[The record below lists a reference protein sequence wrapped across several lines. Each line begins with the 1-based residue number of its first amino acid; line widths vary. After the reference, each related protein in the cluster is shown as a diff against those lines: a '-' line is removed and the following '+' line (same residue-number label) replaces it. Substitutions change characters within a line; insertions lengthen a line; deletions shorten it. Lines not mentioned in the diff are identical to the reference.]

1 MIPVFGLLHYNGRE
15 MTRRCIESI
24 DAPIEHFVLVLNG
37 DHAFEDEVFELITDK
52 AVNKLS
58 IIKLENP
65 GWAVAVN
72 LILTAYPAPW
82 WLICSND
89 MKFGAGDLHV
99 ARETRQMVGQ
109 PLIQLSNHGMGWFTV
124 NAQALKKVGLFDV
137 NLCPCYFEDCD
148 WLRRAGLMGVQVHT
162 LSVHSEHG
170 LNGAISHTVNATPE
184 LKRENARTF
193 EANKQYY
200 IRKWGGEPGQETF
213 DDPFNR
219 PDYPLWAVSYDPEQ
233 RAGQQWRL

>member
-24 DAPIEHFVLVLNG
+24 DAPVDHFVLVLNG
-37 DHAFEDEVFELITDK
+37 DWGFEDEVRAIISSRPVK
-52 AVNKLS
+52 RIS

-89 MKFGAGDLHV
+89 MKFGAGDLDF
-99 ARETRQMVGQ
+99 
-109 PLIQLSNHGMGWFTV
+109 PLMPIADPAIFLSNHGMGWFIV
-124 NAQALKKVGLFDV
+124 NAPALKKVGLFDI

-148 WLRRAGLMGVQVHT
+148 WLRRANLMGVPVQV
-162 LSVHSEHG
+162 LNVHSEHG
-170 LNGAISHTVNATPE
+170 VEGVGSGTVNATPE
-184 LKRENARTF
+184 LQRENARTF

-200 IRKWGGEPGQETF
+200 IRKWGGELGKETF
-213 DDPFNR
+213 EDPFNR
-219 PDYPLWAVSYDPEQ
+219 PDYPLWAVSYDPDQ
-233 RAGQQWRL
+233 RAGQQWKLR

>member
-24 DAPIEHFVLVLNG
+24 DAPVDRFVLVLNG
-37 DHAFEDEVFELITDK
+37 DHEYEQEVRALIQNRDVK
-52 AVNKLS
+52 RIS

-89 MKFGAGDLHV
+89 MKFGPSDLSTIP
-99 ARETRQMVGQ
+99 ETVQ
-109 PLIQLSNHGMGWFTV
+109 PAIMLSNHGMGWFTV
-124 NAQALKKVGLFDV
+124 NTQALKRVGLFDV

-148 WLRRAGLMGVQVHT
+148 WLRRAGLMGVPVIT
-162 LSVHSEHG
+162 LRVHSEHG
-170 LNGAISHTVNATPE
+170 TNGVGSGTVNATQE

-200 IRKWGGEPGQETF
+200 IRKWGGVMGQETF
-213 DDPFNR
+213 EDPFNR
-219 PDYPLWAVSYDPEQ
+219 PDHPLWAVSYDPEQ
-233 RAGQQWRL
+233 RAGQQWHL

>member
-24 DAPIEHFVLVLNG
+24 EQPVEHFVLVLNG
-37 DHAFEDEVFELITDK
+37 DNEYEAEVRALIATK
-52 AVNKLS
+52 SVTRIS
-58 IIKLENP
+58 IIKLENA

-89 MKFGAGDLHV
+89 MKFGAGDLENTQ
-99 ARETRQMVGQ
+99 ETPA
-109 PLIQLSNHGMGWFTV
+109 PLIGLSNHGMGWFTV
-124 NAQALKKVGLFDV
+124 NAPALKKVGLFDV

-148 WLRRAGLMGVQVHT
+148 WLRRAGLMGISVVP
-162 LSVHSEHG
+162 LNVHSIHG
-170 LNGAISHTVNATPE
+170 VDGAISHTVNATPE

-200 IRKWGGEPGQETF
+200 IRKWGGEPGSETF
-213 DDPFNR
+213 EDPFNR
-219 PDYPLWAVSYDPEQ
+219 PDYPLWAVAYDPEQ
-233 RAGQQWRL
+233 RAGQQWHL